1 MAATAIVSSA
11 PLDAIRDSSSLSD
24 GIGECSVSFPPI
36 AASSTLPPA
45 DKLEERIT
53 RLEGGLVI
61 EPYVNE
67 EQLQEIARL
76 IKADLSE
83 PYSLYTYRYFIH
95 NWPSLTFLV
104 SLIELTWHP
113 LFTSNTY
120 FFLIVLIFILQFN
133 NSTCQCIVCGRGLR
147 SGRPDAA
154 NGGRHRVQT
163 GAASQ
168 WNAPRVRRDAR
179 HSAGLSP
186 ARHRI
191 GARPARSA
199 TDETGGL

>member
-1 MAATAIVSSA
+1 MAASAIVASA

-24 GIGECSVSFPPI
+24 GVGECSVSSPPV
-36 AASSTLPPA
+36 AASSTLPPP
-45 DKLEERIT
+45 DKLEGRIT

-67 EQLQEIARL
+67 EQLHEIARL

-104 SLIELTWHP
+104 SMIELTWHP

-120 FFLIVLIFILQFN
+120 FFNYIDLHSSIQQFN
-133 NSTCQCIVCGRGLR
+133 LPMHSVWTRAAEWTARRGKWWAPSCANWSRIAVECAAGTSRCSPLGRTI
-147 SGRPDAA
+147 A
-154 NGGRHRVQT
+154 
-163 GAASQ
+163 GAASL
-168 WNAPRVRRDAR
+168 RR
-179 HSAGLSP
+179 SS
-186 ARHRI
+186 
-191 GARPARSA
+191 GAQCNR
-199 TDETGGL
+199 